1 MTALVNGNFVLSQ
14 PSWENLAGD
23 TVGVVTLIDG
33 AVGAPGVFDSA
44 NSLTGSTHGDLVGRG
59 LVTPLPNSNYIVA
72 SPDWRNGAVI
82 NAGAVTWQSG
92 TVATGAVVSGANSLV
107 GTVAESK
114 VGNGG
119 VTVLANGNAVVH
131 SPDWKALDN
140 TPSVAT
146 TFINGTSGLS
156 GAVSAENSLIY
167 DPAQHIEA
175 FIFGSFATVAK
186 LPNGN
191 YVVTNVALTEQGTV
205 TNAHAALTLGDGQT
219 GVSGVV
225 SVNDSLLVSD
235 PLAVLPVVALT
246 NSNYVVQIAGGTYFF
261 SSTAVLAG
269 DLSTE
274 GLVPLTRTY
283 ALTNGNYVLYGG
295 PLDQPRVS
303 LLVDGTVGI
312 AGDLPEENVIM
323 GTDGVALLNG
333 NYALAS
339 SVDLIVGDGTNLG
352 VSATT
357 TDGLLAGAVSPDVI
371 PVSDDGSFVVINNA
385 FDISDVQDVGAIV
398 FVGSSPDFNT
408 GTLNSNFAVGTSPN
422 TSFSDVTLDDVNEQF
437 YVKSASQGISRILVG
452 STVDGFPTAVAGSDV
467 NLSLSSN
474 VATEADETGI
484 TVTAT
489 AASAVSG
496 NQTVEVAVSGTGITQ
511 GDYTLPVSTITI
523 LDGETTGS
531 VTLTVQRDI
540 VVEGTESLT
549 VQLGLPSSGIQLGT
563 TTQQTIAI
571 TDSVVPQLVLDN
583 VSQFPSDTT
592 PTFTWNDIG
601 ANRYE
606 VWLQQNSL
614 IQGRIQTAD
623 RFVTGTAYTST
634 EVLTGGT
641 YRFWVRANDSGGNVG
656 SWVPSRVF
664 EYPMAK
670 PNLLAPLSAVSTP
683 RPTFTWEAVPGAQ
696 TYQIWI
702 GTSTGRIIEGD
713 IVGTSWTPSQ
723 DLPEG
728 SIRWWIRD
736 MASTSGG
743 WSDVGN
749 ASIGAGSVSG
759 PTQVLSP
766 TGSGTDT
773 TPTFTWQAIAGSSRY
788 ILHVQDLTSGNV
800 VIRENQLTTTSYTP
814 TTALASGSYRVWVKA
829 IGSSGQFTDGIW
841 SSAVDFSI
849 AAVSSESS
857 DSLAPL
863 LTNLPQLLNR
873 IEHTTEAKVMTDRAA
888 APGDV
893 VFAVDTTTAEAKR
906 SVAFESVESQPVP
919 TIDAPDTLLSL
930 LWEQQQLSE
939 WLLTG
944 EHS

>member
-1 MTALVNGNFVLSQ
+1 
-14 PSWENLAGD
+14 
-23 TVGVVTLIDG
+23 
-33 AVGAPGVFDSA
+33 
-44 NSLTGSTHGDLVGRG
+44 
-59 LVTPLPNSNYIVA
+59 
-72 SPDWRNGAVI
+72 
-82 NAGAVTWQSG
+82 
-92 TVATGAVVSGANSLV
+92 
-107 GTVAESK
+107 
-114 VGNGG
+114 
-119 VTVLANGNAVVH
+119 
-131 SPDWKALDN
+131 
-140 TPSVAT
+140 
-146 TFINGTSGLS
+146 
-156 GAVSAENSLIY
+156 
-167 DPAQHIEA
+167 
-175 FIFGSFATVAK
+175 
-186 LPNGN
+186 
-191 YVVTNVALTEQGTV
+191 
-205 TNAHAALTLGDGQT
+205 
-219 GVSGVV
+219 
-225 SVNDSLLVSD
+225 
-235 PLAVLPVVALT
+235 
-246 NSNYVVQIAGGTYFF
+246 
-261 SSTAVLAG
+261 
-269 DLSTE
+269 
-274 GLVPLTRTY
+274 
-283 ALTNGNYVLYGG
+283 
-295 PLDQPRVS
+295 
-303 LLVDGTVGI
+303 
-312 AGDLPEENVIM
+312 
-323 GTDGVALLNG
+323 
-333 NYALAS
+333 
-339 SVDLIVGDGTNLG
+339 
-352 VSATT
+352 
-357 TDGLLAGAVSPDVI
+357 
-371 PVSDDGSFVVINNA
+371 
-385 FDISDVQDVGAIV
+385 
-398 FVGSSPDFNT
+398 
-408 GTLNSNFAVGTSPN
+408 
-422 TSFSDVTLDDVNEQF
+422 
-437 YVKSASQGISRILVG
+437 
-452 STVDGFPTAVAGSDV
+452 
-467 NLSLSSN
+467 
-474 VATEADETGI
+474 
-484 TVTAT
+484 
-489 AASAVSG
+489 
-496 NQTVEVAVSGTGITQ
+496 
-511 GDYTLPVSTITI
+511 
-523 LDGETTGS
+523 
-531 VTLTVQRDI
+531 
-540 VVEGTESLT
+540 
-549 VQLGLPSSGIQLGT
+549 
-563 TTQQTIAI
+563 
-571 TDSVVPQLVLDN
+571 
-583 VSQFPSDTT
+583 
-592 PTFTWNDIG
+592 
-601 ANRYE
+601 
-606 VWLQQNSL
+606 
-614 IQGRIQTAD
+614 
-623 RFVTGTAYTST
+623 
-634 EVLTGGT
+634 
-641 YRFWVRANDSGGNVG
+641 VRANDSGGNVG